1 MGIKKLAYGAI
12 LLSAAV
18 LLLPS
23 CGVLKGFRGPSANAK
38 DSTRVEIHTAY
49 IERVD
54 TIFVRIPYEIV
65 RNVTLDTLSVIETSV
80 AKSEALVTAG
90 TLHHSMITKYE
101 EPLPVPVTIKTE
113 VRDSIIYRDRE
124 VKVEV
129 EVPVVTEKELTL
141 WQEVRIKWW
150 WIPWLIV
157 LFAYRKTI
165 IKIVGKLFV

>member
-12 LLSAAV
+12 LLSAAI
-18 LLLPS
+18 LLPS

-54 TIFVRIPYEIV
+54 TIFVRIPYEVV

-80 AKSEALVTAG
+80 AKSEALVSSG
-90 TLHHSMITKYE
+90 RLFHSLETNYE
-101 EPLPVPVTIKTE
+101 KELPVPVTVKTE

-129 EVPVVTEKELTL
+129 PVITEKELTL
-141 WQEVRIKWW
+141 WQEVRMKWW

-157 LFAYRKTI
+157 LFAYRKYI

>member
-12 LLSAAV
+12 LLSAAM

-23 CGVLKGFRGPSANAK
+23 CGVIKGFRGPSANAK

-54 TIFVRIPYEIV
+54 TIFVRIPYEVV
-65 RNVTLDTLSVIETSV
+65 RNVTLDTLSIIETSV
-80 AKSEALVTAG
+80 AKSEALVSSG
-90 TLHHSMITKYE
+90 RLFHSLETNYGKE
-101 EPLPVPVTIKTE
+101 LPVPVTVKTE

-129 EVPVVTEKELTL
+129 PVVTEKELTL
-141 WQEVRIKWW
+141 WQEVRMKWW

>member
-23 CGVLKGFRGPSANAK
+23 CGILKGFRGPSANTK

-90 TLHHSMITKYE
+90 RLHHSMETNYE
-101 EPLPVPVTIKTE
+101 KELPVPVTTKTI
-113 VRDSIIYRDRE
+113 VKDTVIYRDRE
-124 VKVEV
+124 VKT

-141 WQEVRIKWW
+141 WQEVKMKWW

-165 IKIVGKLFV
+165 IKIVEKLFV

>member
-12 LLSAAV
+12 LLSAAM

-23 CGVLKGFRGPSANAK
+23 CGILKGFRGPSANAK

-54 TIFVRIPYEIV
+54 TIYVRIPYEVV

-90 TLHHSMITKYE
+90 TLRHSMITKYE
-101 EPLPVPVTIKTE
+101 EPLPVPVTVKTE

-129 EVPVVTEKELTL
+129 PVVTEKELTL
-141 WQEVRIKWW
+141 WQEGRMKWW

>member
-54 TIFVRIPYEIV
+54 TIYVRIPYEVV

-101 EPLPVPVTIKTE
+101 EPLPVPVTVKTE

-129 EVPVVTEKELTL
+129 PVITEKELTL
-141 WQEVRIKWW
+141 WQEVRMKWW

>member
-12 LLSAAV
+12 LLSAAM

-54 TIFVRIPYEIV
+54 TIYVRIPYEVV

-101 EPLPVPVTIKTE
+101 EPLPVPVTVKTE

-124 VKVEV
+124 VKV

>member
-12 LLSAAV
+12 LLSAAM
-18 LLLPS
+18 LLFPS
-23 CGVLKGFRGPSANAK
+23 CGILKGFRGPSANAK

-54 TIFVRIPYEIV
+54 TIYVRIPYEVV

-101 EPLPVPVTIKTE
+101 EPLPVPVTVKTE

-124 VKVEV
+124 VKV

>member
-1 MGIKKLAYGAI
+1 MEFNKLAYASM
-12 LLSAAV
+12 LAAAA

-54 TIFVRIPYEIV
+54 TIYVRIPYEVV

-90 TLHHSMITKYE
+90 TLHHSMITNYE
-101 EPLPVPVTIKTE
+101 KPLPVPVTVKTE

-124 VKVEV
+124 VKV

>member
-12 LLSAAV
+12 LLSAAM

-54 TIFVRIPYEIV
+54 TIFVRIPYEVV

-101 EPLPVPVTIKTE
+101 EPLPVPVTVKTE

-129 EVPVVTEKELTL
+129 PVVTEKELTL
-141 WQEVRIKWW
+141 WQEVKMKWW